1 MYCKIEGEVEARH
14 RVQLPQQSFI
24 NIGAW
29 SHKVPHC
36 LSMLSAFAPLLRALS
51 TFYTTAAAKTRAY
64 PPPPRYLK
72 LAKARVTCVCAP
84 RHALSLRSSRDD
96 FGGGNACRRA
106 QR

>member
-29 SHKVPHC
+29 PHKVPHC

-51 TFYTTAAAKTRAY
+51 TFYTTAAAKTQAY

-72 LAKARVTCVCAP
+72 LAKPCVTCVRSRACPLAP
-84 RHALSLRSSRDD
+84 KQSR
-96 FGGGNACRRA
+96 
-106 QR
+106 